1 MLIQLNQVITQTK
14 INDLLDNQ
22 ITLYKLFNDD
32 ATTIDKFKQYIS
44 TKLWITISPYLNYES
59 LYDLD
64 TSTKM
69 FEMLFN
75 NWFLEMY
82 KTSVFESL
90 FFNKN
95 FYDFDNLG
103 ISGNENISTT
113 NYAGYD
119 VNNQDGQF
127 LKTTNVNKNTG
138 QNRIQYMVL
147 LDTATK
153 KWMND
158 FVNDLLFKMVKLIY

>member
-22 ITLYKLFNDD
+22 IVLYKLFNDD
-32 ATTIDKFKQYIS
+32 AATIDKFKQYIS

-69 FEMLFN
+69 VEMLFN

-95 FYDFDNLG
+95 FYDFDHLG
-103 ISGNENISTT
+103 ISGNENTSTT